1 MIIKDLTPT
10 KDVKGGNFVPN
21 DSHKG
26 QMMINT
32 NTYVSVGLIMLIC
45 GGIYAILGAINSTKS
60 DVNATREDLNRRFD
74 KVELRVASLESSRNT
89 WTATDM
95 FKWAVHL
102 QQANPQIKV
111 PEPEV
116 NTK

>member
-1 MIIKDLTPT
+1 MSDPSTPASRT
-10 KDVKGGNFVPN
+10 VV
-21 DSHKG
+21 
-26 QMMINT
+26 NT
-32 NTYVSVGLIMLIC
+32 NTYVSVGLAALIG
-45 GGIYAILGAINSTKS
+45 GGIWSILTAISGTKTEIKDARSEMLG
-60 DVNATREDLNRRFD
+60 RFD
-74 KVELRVASLESSRNT
+74 KIELRVSNLESTKNI

>member
-1 MIIKDLTPT
+1 MS
-10 KDVKGGNFVPN
+10 
-21 DSHKG
+21 DSPPP
-26 QMMINT
+26 QMMIGRD
-32 NTYVSVGLIMLIC
+32 TYVSIGIIALIV
-45 GGIYAILGAINSTKS
+45 GGIVAILSSIASMKSEIKDARTEMSREFEKMSMRVSNLESTK
-60 DVNATREDLNRRFD
+60 NA
-74 KVELRVASLESSRNT
+74 

-102 QQANPQIKV
+102 QQANPTVKV